1 MTGVKFLHTSDWHLG
16 RSFGPVSL
24 LDDQRRFV
32 QWFTD
37 LAVAES
43 VDLVVVAGDV
53 YDRAV
58 PPVEAIELFGAAL
71 SVLRGAGIAVVVIV
85 GNHDSAER
93 VAVYDGLVASSGIH
107 ICGGYRNV
115 GQIVTLDLPDGPLD
129 VVPLPYLDP
138 ALAPADWAPGTT
150 PGTTAGT
157 TPDTPAAGGGSGR
170 VRRPSHEQ
178 VLAESVRRTASSL
191 TAPRSL
197 AVAHAFVVAGGLAPE
212 TSDSERS
219 LSLGGT
225 AAVEAAVFAPFS
237 YTALGHLHAP
247 QVVGSHRRVRYS
259 GTPLAYSFGETA
271 QKSVVLGTMAPD
283 GAVDLDLVPVPV
295 GRRVITLAG
304 TLDDL
309 ITTPRPDAVDRFVRV
324 RLTDPGPVLDA
335 RQRLQAVYPHVIEVD
350 LRPSITGVGTGDLAA
365 ADPRRSLDPL
375 EVAVGYWTDLYGVAP
390 TDAEAELIATTV
402 HEAMAR

>member
-32 QWFTD
+32 QWFVD

-58 PPVEAIELFGAAL
+58 PPVEAIDLFGEALTALRAAD
-71 SVLRGAGIAVVVIV
+71 IAAIVIA

-93 VAVYDGLVASSGIH
+93 VAVYDGLVAPSGIH
-107 ICGGYRNV
+107 ICGGYRCV
-115 GQIVTLDLPDGPLD
+115 GQVITLDLPDGPLD
-129 VVPLPYLDP
+129 IVPMPYLDP
-138 ALAPADWAPGTT
+138 ALAPPAWADQA
-150 PGTTAGT
+150 
-157 TPDTPAAGGGSGR
+157 DDAGGAGR

-178 VLAESVRRTASSL
+178 VLAECVRRTASSL
-191 TAPRSL
+191 GAPRSL

-212 TSDSERS
+212 TNDSERS
-219 LSLGGT
+219 LSLGGS

-247 QVVGSHRRVRYS
+247 QVVGGHPRVRYS
-259 GTPLAYSFGETA
+259 GTPLAYSFGETGA
-271 QKSVVLGTMAPD
+271 KSVVLGEMTPD
-283 GAVDLDLVPVPV
+283 GAVEIDLVPVPV
-295 GRRVITLAG
+295 GRRVITLTG
-304 TLDDL
+304 TVDEL
-309 ITTPRPDAVDRFVRV
+309 IATPRHDAIDRFVRV

-335 RQRLQAVYPHVIEVD
+335 RQRLQAVYPHVVEVD
-350 LRPSITGVGTGDLAA
+350 LRPSISGVGTGDLSA
-365 ADPRRSLDPL
+365 ADTRRSLDPL
-375 EVAVGYWTDLYGVAP
+375 EVAAGYWTDLYGIAP
-390 TDAEAELIATTV
+390 TDAEAALIASTV

>member
-1 MTGVKFLHTSDWHLG
+1 VTDVKFLHTSDWHLG

-58 PPVEAIELFGAAL
+58 PPVEAIELFGEAL
-71 SVLRGAGIAVVVIV
+71 TVLRGAGIAVVVIA

-93 VAVYDGLVASSGIH
+93 VAVYEGLVASSGIH
-107 ICGGYRNV
+107 ICGGYRQV
-115 GQIVTLDLPDGPLD
+115 GQVVTLELPDGPLD

-138 ALAPADWAPGTT
+138 ALAPSEWTPCAPDADVGPG
-150 PGTTAGT
+150 
-157 TPDTPAAGGGSGR
+157 R
-170 VRRPSHEQ
+170 MRRPSHEK

-219 LSLGGT
+219 LSLGGS

-247 QVVGSHRRVRYS
+247 QVVGGHPLVRYS

-271 QKSVVLGTMAPD
+271 AKSVVLGTMASD
-283 GAVDLDLVPVPV
+283 GTVELDLVPIPV
-295 GRRVITLAG
+295 GRRVITLTG
-304 TLDDL
+304 TVDDL
-309 ITTPRPDAVDRFVRV
+309 ITAPRLDAVERFVRV
-324 RLTDPGPVLDA
+324 RLTDAGPVLDA

-350 LRPSITGVGTGDLAA
+350 LRPSITGVGTGDLTTD
-365 ADPRRSLDPL
+365 DPRRSLDPL

-390 TDAEAELIATTV
+390 TDAEAELIATTM
-402 HEAMAR
+402 HDAMVR